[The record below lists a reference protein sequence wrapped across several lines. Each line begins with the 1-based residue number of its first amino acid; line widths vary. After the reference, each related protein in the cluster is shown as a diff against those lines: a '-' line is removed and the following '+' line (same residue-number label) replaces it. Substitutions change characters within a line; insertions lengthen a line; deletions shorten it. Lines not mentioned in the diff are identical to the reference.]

1 MRFSCSKKFKMYL
14 VVLFI
19 REFISIK
26 KDYLFFEDVFIFQ
39 RRNRILKRYLYFKEV
54 IVF

>member
-26 KDYLFFEDVFIFQ
+26 KDYLFFEEVFIFQ
-39 RRNRILKRYLYFKEV
+39 RGIYISKR
-54 IVF
+54 